1 MARTARYFILV
12 YRRPRISIPI
22 IMFAIRD
29 PALNIMCNGIG
40 MSKLSAQLFTTLTP
54 KYIMTIWNI
63 IISNNV
69 STKMCSMYYGW
80 EIFCKYLNPKLTVE
94 YARSGTFGVFLPK
107 SDVNMNPS
115 TDINKN
121 EVNVTKFP
129 HPVSALTN
137 NSRNITFKL
146 HPTNTVNIANFTRRL
161 VPSWCC
167 VAEDSIITSRCLINF
182 LFRE

>member
-1 MARTARYFILV
+1 MKNETIYRYVCEVFL
-12 YRRPRISIPI
+12 
-22 IMFAIRD
+22 
-29 PALNIMCNGIG
+29 
-40 MSKLSAQLFTTLTP
+40 
-54 KYIMTIWNI
+54 KYFH
-63 IISNNV
+63 
-69 STKMCSMYYGW
+69 KQ
-80 EIFCKYLNPKLTVE
+80 LTVE
-94 YARSGTFGVFLPK
+94 YARRGTFGVFLPK

-115 TDINKN
+115 TDMNKN

-161 VPSWCC
+161 VPSWGC
-167 VAEDSIITSRCLINF
+167 VAEDSIITSRCLSNF